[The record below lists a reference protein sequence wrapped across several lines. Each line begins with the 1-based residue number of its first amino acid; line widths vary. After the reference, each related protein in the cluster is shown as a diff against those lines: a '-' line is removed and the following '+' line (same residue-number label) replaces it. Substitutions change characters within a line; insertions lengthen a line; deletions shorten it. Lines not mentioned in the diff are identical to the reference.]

1 MLLVAGGTGLVA
13 RPIIDGLV
21 QTPGQKRLLTEER
34 LSGSI
39 PSDFEVFQSLL
50 SETPNVVRA
59 LDGVREMFLIPRIDQ
74 DLIAKQRAL
83 IDAAKLTGV
92 REITLLSLIGAN
104 SRSPVRIL
112 RWFGVIEDEVRAG
125 GFNTTI
131 LRTAPFMQNLML
143 FARSAMKNGELRAPF
158 RDVKFPWLSAGDLG
172 AAAAA
177 LSDDNG
183 GHTVFTLTG
192 PERLGFGDFAHLVSQ
207 AANRELDYV
216 DITMHEA
223 RGFLEAAGLTPIKI
237 LAISEWW
244 DALISGLVEIPE
256 SNDLERLLGRKPTT
270 MAQFVADNI
279 NAFAACCR
287 NSAQQL
293 VHA

>member
-13 RPIIDGLV
+13 RPIIDGLA

-39 PSDFEVFQSLL
+39 PSDFEVFQSSL

-83 IDAAKLTGV
+83 ISAAKLTGV

-183 GHTVFTLTG
+183 GHTVLTLTG
-192 PERLGFGDFAHLVSQ
+192 PERLGFGDFAHLVSR

-279 NAFAACCR
+279 NAFASCCR

-293 VHA
+293 ISA